1 MPEFVSLVVM
11 LMIITYVMVC
21 MKTLL
26 LQGYG
31 CSIRVKDTRLI
42 FSQGTHA
49 FSKEREIIETSVRA
63 CGFDKV
69 IIQGDGYVSTKALQL
84 LAENNIGVVMLNKR
98 GKLFSYFN
106 QISSSEPLIRQ
117 KQYDTFRDEVKA
129 DKLRKWVVSQR
140 IESQIQLFKE
150 LRVDEK
156 KIKKMENAF
165 SHLPSAKG
173 SRQIMK
179 VEDDIGRIYYSTFS
193 KLFKPELGFTTRN
206 SLRNFRPKG
215 ASDVIN
221 SLLNYGFGI
230 LYGEVTKQ
238 LNVLGLDCFVGFYH
252 RNEFSRL
259 ALVYDMIEPFRH
271 LVERS
276 VYDNQDQIRKKDYVF
291 SVKGVVIL
299 SRDLKKKYIDCLDGI
314 LNRKRLY
321 KGIHGVKRI
330 KDNLQNMKESTIIK
344 MKCYELKESLGVD

>member
-1 MPEFVSLVVM
+1 MKSLF
-11 LMIITYVMVC
+11 
-21 MKTLL
+21 

-31 CSIRVKDTRLI
+31 SSIRVKDTRLI
-42 FSQGTHA
+42 FTQGIQA

-63 CGFDKV
+63 CNFDKV

-84 LAENNIGVVMLNKR
+84 LAENNIGVVMLDNR

-106 QISSSEPLIRQ
+106 QISNSEPLIRQ
-117 KQYDTFRDEVKA
+117 RQYDAFRDEEKA
-129 DKLRKWVVSQR
+129 DTLRKWVISQR
-140 IESQIQLFKE
+140 IESQIALFKE
-150 LRVDEK
+150 LCVDS
-156 KIKKMENAF
+156 KIISKMEKSF
-165 SHLPSAKG
+165 SHLDSAKG
-173 SRQIMK
+173 SRGIMR
-179 VEDDIGRIYYSTFS
+179 VEDDIGRIYYHTFS

-206 SLRNFRPKG
+206 SLRNFRPND

-252 RNEFSRL
+252 KNEFSRL
-259 ALVYDMIEPFRH
+259 ALVHDMIEPFRH

-276 VYDNQDQIRKKDYVF
+276 VYDIQDQVRKKDYVF
-291 SVKGVVIL
+291 SVKGIVVL
-299 SRDLKKKYIDCLDGI
+299 SRELKKKYIDCLDGI
-314 LNRKRLY
+314 LNKKRLY

-330 KDNLQNMKESTIIK
+330 KDNLQNMKESTTIK
-344 MKCYELKESLGVD
+344 MKCFELKESLGVD